1 MDTTTDSES
10 AATTAAADASG
21 DSLSGGASP
30 ESTVH
35 SPMSNCSLDK
45 FMEALETLSPGANGH
60 HQMHSGKRQVGIDDE
75 LLAHSAGKLARS
87 FEMHSAR
94 GNY

>member
-21 DSLSGGASP
+21 DSMSGGTSP
-30 ESTVH
+30 ESTAH

-45 FMEALETLSPGANGH
+45 FMEALETLSPGANDH
-60 HQMHSGKRQVGIDDE
+60 HQMHSGKRQVGVDHE
-75 LLAHSAGKLARS
+75 LLAYSAEMLARFFERHSAT
-87 FEMHSAR
+87 
-94 GNY
+94 GN